1 LLTKRLAILGGSPT
15 FQEPLHVGR
24 PNIGD
29 REQFLKYVNAILDS
43 RWLTNHGPVVKQ
55 FEQELSEKLGVEHCL
70 AICNATAALEIA
82 IRALKMQGEVI
93 VPSFTFVAT
102 AHSLQWMGI
111 TPVFADIDPQT
122 HCLDPRSVEKLVT
135 PRTTGI
141 IGVHL
146 WGRPCE
152 IDALQR
158 IASARDLK
166 LLFDSAHAF
175 GCTYHGKM
183 IGAFGDAEV
192 FSFHATKF
200 FNTFEGGAIT
210 TNDAALAA
218 RIRLM
223 RNFGFS
229 DYDRVESVGANGKMS
244 EISAAMGLTNLQ
256 SLDAFICA
264 NYRNYRKYQHVI
276 GDVPGFSLTNY
287 DESEK
292 CNFQYIVAEV
302 EAQVTGLHRDD
313 LIKVLHA
320 ENVLA
325 RRYFWP
331 GCHRMEPYHTL
342 FPDAYRLLPQT
353 EKIAER
359 IMVLP
364 TGTTIGEQEID
375 AIGDILR
382 TAIAHAAEIR
392 QRLTPN
398 RGNWI

>member
-1 LLTKRLAILGGSPT
+1 
-15 FQEPLHVGR
+15 
-24 PNIGD
+24 
-29 REQFLKYVNAILDS
+29 
-43 RWLTNHGPVVKQ
+43 
-55 FEQELSEKLGVEHCL
+55 
-70 AICNATAALEIA
+70 
-82 IRALKMQGEVI
+82 
-93 VPSFTFVAT
+93 
-102 AHSLQWMGI
+102 
-111 TPVFADIDPQT
+111 
-122 HCLDPRSVEKLVT
+122 
-135 PRTTGI
+135 
-141 IGVHL
+141 
-146 WGRPCE
+146 
-152 IDALQR
+152 
-158 IASARDLK
+158 
-166 LLFDSAHAF
+166 
-175 GCTYHGKM
+175 
-183 IGAFGDAEV
+183 
-192 FSFHATKF
+192 
-200 FNTFEGGAIT
+200 
-210 TNDAALAA
+210 
-218 RIRLM
+218 
-223 RNFGFS
+223 
-229 DYDRVESVGANGKMS
+229 
-244 EISAAMGLTNLQ
+244 MGLTNLQ